1 MGDQNPWIVENI
13 EAFHFYCC
21 PECDF
26 QSKNGDY
33 FKRHAME
40 SHKKSKVFF
49 LMSKSKN
56 KTNNDFMEFDTE
68 SEYQYEN
75 EDGSITWG
83 YHNDDGSFKVSFLVF
98 QLWVYS
104 SYLCRKRL

>member
-1 MGDQNPWIVENI
+1 MGKQNPWIVKNI
-13 EAFHFYCC
+13 EAFNFYCC

-49 LMSKSKN
+49 LLSKSEKN
-56 KTNNDFMEFDTE
+56 TKKDPLEVETVR
-68 SEYQYEN
+68 
-75 EDGSITWG
+75 GG
-83 YHNDDGSFKVSFLVF
+83 VSW
-98 QLWVYS
+98 Q
-104 SYLCRKRL
+104 K